1 MKQLEKLTG
10 LLSRLPG
17 LGPRSSRRIVQ
28 HLLVRRENLLVP
40 LAQEMLLLAERMSI
54 CSECGNWDEID
65 PCSLC
70 RDDSRESSLLCVVEQ
85 IADLWALERSACF
98 RGRYHVLGGVL
109 SALNGVGPDDLR
121 LASLEK
127 RVREEKIEEVILA
140 TNLTVEGQTTAHYI
154 AGRLASMGVKSTR
167 LARGVPIG
175 GELDY
180 MDEGTLTTAIEL
192 RQKVF

>member
-1 MKQLEKLTG
+1 MKQVEKLTR
-10 LLSRLPG
+10 LLGRLPG
-17 LGPRSSRRIVQ
+17 LGPRSARRIVQ
-28 HLLVRRENLLVP
+28 HLLARRESLLIP
-40 LAQEMLLLAERMSI
+40 LAQEMMAVAESLTTCRI
-54 CSECGNWDEID
+54 CGNWDEVSPCYLCID
-65 PCSLC
+65 EK
-70 RDDSRESSLLCVVEQ
+70 RENATLCVVEQ
-85 IADLWALERSACF
+85 IADLWALERSDCF

-127 RVREEKIEEVILA
+127 RVVEQKIEEVILA

-154 AGRLASMGVKSTR
+154 AERLGKLGVKATR

-180 MDEGTLTTAIEL
+180 MDEGTLATAIES
-192 RQKVF
+192 RQRLP